1 MIDDLP
7 SRLHAGFSDTFG
19 VAPSITVRAPGR
31 VNLIGEHTDYN
42 DGFAMPMAIAPET
55 RVAFLP
61 GPGTDLRVVALDFGE
76 TDSFDSAT
84 VTPYA
89 AGGWR
94 NYVRGVIDELNRAG
108 VSVPGGALAIAGSIA
123 RGTGLSSSA
132 SLEVALAHTLLAA
145 AAQYW
150 SALDIALLA
159 QRAECGFPGVRC
171 GNLDQIASAATR
183 AGHALLIDCRSL
195 ALRQIAL
202 PGDIAVMIVQS
213 GVERGLVDGEY
224 NARRI
229 ECERAA
235 HVIGVAALRDADK
248 PMLAAAKGRLDDV
261 AWHRARHIIG
271 DNRRTLEAADAL
283 AADDLATTGRL
294 MRESHVSQADDF
306 GITVPQTDRLAALL
320 NSAIGDEGGARQTG
334 GGFGGTV
341 VAIMRADR
349 VDAVRRTVV
358 GGYRTPLADCRTS
371 ASKRPPLVQ
380 GLSLD
385 ATRKNRVT
393 S

>member
-1 MIDDLP
+1 MTGDL
-7 SRLHAGFSDTFG
+7 SGRVNSGFYDAFG
-19 VAPSITVRAPGR
+19 AAPSITVRAPGR

-61 GPGTDLRVVALDFGE
+61 KPGAGLRVAALDFGQ
-76 TDSFDSAT
+76 TDCFDPAS
-84 VTPYA
+84 VTSYGP
-89 AGGWR
+89 GGWR
-94 NYVRGVIDELNRAG
+94 NYVRGVVDELNRAG

-132 SLEVALAHTLLAA
+132 SLEVALAHALLAA
-145 AAQYW
+145 AGQEW

-235 HVIGVAALRDADK
+235 QVLGVAALRDADE
-248 PMLAAAKGRLDDV
+248 PMLAAAKARLDDV

-271 DNRRTLEAADAL
+271 DNRRTLAAADAL
-283 AADDLATTGRL
+283 AADDLITTGRL

-334 GGFGGTV
+334 GGFGGAV

-349 VDAVRRTVV
+349 VAAVRQAVE
-358 GGYRTPLADCRTS
+358 GEYRTPTG
-371 ASKRPPLVQ
+371 
-380 GLSLD
+380 GLPAISVETPAAGAGLI
-385 ATRKNRVT
+385 AP
-393 S
+393 